1 MGCGK
6 SSVGRE
12 LSRLLCCL
20 FVDLDSA
27 VEEKAG
33 RKIPEIFASDGEAV
47 FRQMERDALTD
58 ILEKQC
64 TSLTPS
70 TYAGVLALGGG
81 TVMTPECAEMVHEK
95 TLCIYLRAS
104 VDTLM
109 RNLSGRA
116 ESRPMLRTP
125 SQTSSRGAD
134 SGMSSRGADSSMSSR
149 GAERRGDLLNRIEEL
164 MALRSA
170 TYESTAHIIIDTDGK
185 SVEDIA
191 GEIASAYS
199 NLTVDLN

>member
-12 LSRLLCCL
+12 LSKLLCCL

-64 TSLTPS
+64 TSLVPA

-109 RNLSGRA
+109 RNLSSRA

-134 SGMSSRGADSSMSSR
+134 SGMSPR